1 MIFLEHKEL
10 GALVERARKGDE
22 DAFRELYEHT
32 ARVQY
37 HQLRQL
43 VPDADEAQDALQDTY
58 LLLYQNLDKINPPG
72 CLVAYLNRLTYYVGK
87 NAKKRSMR
95 FHNRMINLDE
105 IGELRETSDP
115 PLKKVE
121 EEEETQTIRK
131 IIEELPEQERVLLV
145 MRYYQRQ
152 TMQQIAYSMG
162 ISLTTAK
169 RLHRSAKSRVKLRL
183 ERLGYHSA
191 FGGVSIAPVVKT
203 LREELTNVKAPSL
216 KGASGPKLSVEIP
229 ANVTQVSPPS
239 VISSGIGAIAA
250 AKTSLVAAA
259 IGVGAITMVSYLS
272 KSVIKDIDL
281 PEKYVA
287 APATLTITTEE
298 NQSVEQAQ
306 LEAPD
311 GRSIPASGV
320 SGRKLHFQVPAN
332 GDYRLNVTTSS
343 GERMSQKVHVDCID
357 DEQPDI
363 LSLRRKGDF
372 TEIRLKDEKSGIDTD
387 SLYCETNDGTLTL
400 HTVYDEHT
408 GAVRFLLPA
417 EDNTLHF
424 SDNAGNSGQAEL
436 IYEPPEGE

>member
-105 IGELRETSDP
+105 VGELRETSDP

-191 FGGVSIAPVVKT
+191 FGVVPIAPVVKT
-203 LREELTNVKAPSL
+203 LKEELKNTTAPAL
-216 KGASGPKLSVEIP
+216 KDTSGPGLSVEIP
-229 ANVTQVSPPS
+229 ANVTHVSPPS
-239 VISSGIGAIAA
+239 VISSGISALAT
-250 AKTSLVAAA
+250 AKTSLVAAV
-259 IGVGAITMVSYLS
+259 IGVGAITMVSYIS
-272 KSVIKDIDL
+272 KPIIKDVDL
-281 PEKYVA
+281 PEKYVS
-287 APATLTITTEE
+287 APATLTVTIKE
-298 NQSVEQAQ
+298 NQSVEQAR
-306 LEAPD
+306 LEGSP
-311 GRSIPASGV
+311 GISIPGSV
-320 SGRKLHFQVPAN
+320 TNDKTLRFLVPAN
-332 GDYRLNVTTSS
+332 GNYRLIVTSSS
-343 GERMSQKVHVDCID
+343 GERASQNIHIDCID
-357 DEQPDI
+357 DEQPAI
-363 LSLRRKGDF
+363 LSVRRKGDF
-372 TEIRLKDEKSGIDTD
+372 TEIRLKEEKSGIDAD
-387 SLYCETNDGTLTL
+387 SLYCETGDGTLTL
-400 HTVYDEHT
+400 PTAYEERT
-408 GAVRFLLPA
+408 GTVRFLLPT

-436 IYEPPEGE
+436 IYEPPDVE